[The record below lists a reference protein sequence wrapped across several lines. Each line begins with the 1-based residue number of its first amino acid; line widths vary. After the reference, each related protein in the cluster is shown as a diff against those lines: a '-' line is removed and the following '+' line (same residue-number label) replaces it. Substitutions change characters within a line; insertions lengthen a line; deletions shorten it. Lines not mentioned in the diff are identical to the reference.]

1 MKTQL
6 RPVDPVK
13 AKEYF
18 EDKITFTTGPIELER
33 MLKEEEELAVI
44 DENWSGDHLDFRAGI
59 LGQTTTGTIDVAED
73 QVRIEVQLPWLLTV
87 LADKVR
93 PFIERQGQLMLEKP
107 GNRERG
113 G

>member
-1 MKTQL
+1 MSKPLVVSIPHQL
-6 RPVDPVK
+6 
-13 AKEYF
+13 
-18 EDKITFTTGPIELER
+18 G
-33 MLKEEEELAVI
+33 KEEAVRRLKSGFGRARSTFSDKLAVI

-73 QVRIEVQLPWLLTV
+73 QVRIEVQLPWLLAV

-93 PFIERQGQLMLEKP
+93 PFIERQGHLMLEKP